1 MTLVFDR
8 VVWRVVLAAIGS
20 HRARAI
26 AVLVCAA
33 CACTPASAFAA
44 LTPNNAAATR
54 AYLRIVADQARIANS
69 DLGMG
74 VAAVQ
79 ALEQQVAGECPE
91 ALAFAPRDV
100 AYEEIGE
107 EVAYTLSIAGDEP
120 LVPRALV
127 QVRAISALSW
137 SNRRLTRLV
146 RDRAVEERV
155 YVTQALPNL
164 CAQIAAW
171 RESAYASLPASSG
184 RFLAAMRA
192 SEPELFVGLHEELRE
207 KVIARLLQPYE
218 RPAERRLAKNILSLE
233 NRIGKRLSVAT
244 SSAEKQ
250 LAAALGVA
258 TL

>member
-54 AYLRIVADQARIANS
+54 AYLRIVADQQRVANS
-69 DLGMG
+69 DFVMG

-79 ALEQQVAGECPE
+79 ALERQVTGECPG
-91 ALAFAPRDV
+91 ALAYAPRDV

-107 EVAYTLSIAGDEP
+107 VVEYTLSIVGTNP
-120 LVPRALV
+120 LLPQGLSQA
-127 QVRAISALSW
+127 RAIGALSW
-137 SNRRLTRLV
+137 SNHRLTQLV
-146 RDRAVEERV
+146 RDRAVEELA
-155 YVTQALPNL
+155 YETYAPPNL

-184 RFLAAMRA
+184 RFLAAMHA
-192 SEPELFVGLHEELRE
+192 SEPELFVGPHEEVRE
-207 KVIARLLQPYE
+207 QAITRLLKPYE
-218 RPAERRLAKNILSLE
+218 RPAERRFAENTQSLE
-233 NRIGKRLSVAT
+233 NRIANQFSAAK

-258 TL
+258 EL